1 MLRCIVFNIG
11 DIAILENN
19 FLDANGVLVVIDSIH
34 QQEYTFEYNY
44 IVRRLSG
51 DKFTLSSKTQDT
63 IIVGEIDLVPL

>member
-1 MLRCIVFNIG
+1 MFNIG

-51 DKFTLSSKTQDT
+51 DKFILGSKSQDT
-63 IIVGEIDLVPL
+63 ITVGDIDLLPL